1 MSLPFW
7 PLFHD
12 RPTRQHP
19 ARHMVCPAPPPV
31 AKLERLEGPDF
42 CLRFFMKPLGCG
54 VACGC
59 LRVGVKLHFGAKRS
73 EFCSNTLAR
82 QREPPPEAPRT
93 WSLRGRHSR
102 DVNKLTYIFI
112 YIFRLGSRYTI
123 CMWISRSYIDFLIT
137 TDIHMHIDIW
147 YIHYTWYKWTYIHI
161 SVYI

>member
-73 EFCSNTLAR
+73 KFCSNTVAR
-82 QREPPPEAPRT
+82 QREPPPEAQRT
-93 WSLRGRHSR
+93 WSLRGGGIPG
-102 DVNKLTYIFI
+102 DVNKRTCIDLYKYI
-112 YIFRLGSRYTI
+112 YIFRYILTPRSRYTI
-123 CMWISRSYIDFLIT
+123 CMWISRSYTDFSIT
-137 TDIHMHIDIW
+137 HTRAHA
-147 YIHYTWYKWTYIHI
+147 YRYTWTL
-161 SVYI
+161 